1 MSVWRGAQQGLWHL
15 RAWRISVPARIIS
28 LADAFRASTYRTF
41 AVSPITV
48 LIAEDFAPFREFVC
62 RELQRRPGFQLVT
75 VSDGWTAV
83 QKAEELRP
91 PLVLLD
97 IALPELD
104 GLAAAR
110 HIRSRCPESRIVF
123 LTQESSA
130 DVVHE
135 ALALGARGYIDK
147 TRARVLLPT
156 VEAILDNPSI
166 DSESPDEHVDA
177 HRHHHVQFSRD
188 DSALVDGIERFIGTA
203 LIAGRPAILLA
214 TPPHWQVLIDR
225 LGRRGVNVDCA
236 IEHGTLTYLDAEEIV
251 SHILSNGVEQC
262 APLLHRAIESAAR
275 RTTNSTQRVA
285 VFGECVSLLYASG
298 RVDTAIELERAGNEM
313 LRTLPTEIMCA
324 YPLLPVERGTEFK
337 NICAQ
342 HTAVAIR

>member
-1 MSVWRGAQQGLWHL
+1 M
-15 RAWRISVPARIIS
+15 
-28 LADAFRASTYRTF
+28 
-41 AVSPITV
+41 SPITV

-91 PLVLLD
+91 ALVLLD

-104 GLAAAR
+104 GLTAAR

-147 TRARVLLPT
+147 TRARHLLPT
-156 VEAILDNPSI
+156 VEAILGNPSI
-166 DSESPDEHVDA
+166 DSEAPDEHAAA

-188 DSALVDGIERFIGTA
+188 DSALIDGIERFIGTA

-214 TPPHWQVLIDR
+214 TRPHWQALIDR
-225 LGRRGVNVDCA
+225 LGRRGVNVDRA

-251 SHILSNGVEQC
+251 SHILTNGVC
-262 APLLHRAIESAAR
+262 AAPLHRAIETAAR
-275 RTTNSTQRVA
+275 LTTNSTQRVA

-324 YPLLPVERGTEFK
+324 YPLLPAERGTEFK

-342 HTAVAIR
+342 HTAMAVR

>member
-1 MSVWRGAQQGLWHL
+1 MWHL

-62 RELQRRPGFQLVT
+62 RELQRRPQLFGFLHRGPSVRN
-75 VSDGWTAV
+75 GN
-83 QKAEELRP
+83 ELESRP
-91 PLVLLD
+91 ALVLLD

-110 HIRSRCPESRIVF
+110 HIRSRCPDSRIVF
-123 LTQESSA
+123 LTQDSSA

-147 TRARVLLPT
+147 TRARHLLPT

-166 DSESPDEHVDA
+166 DSESPGEHADA

-188 DSALVDGIERFIGTA
+188 DSALIDGIERFIGRA

-214 TPPHWQVLIDR
+214 TRPHWQVLIDR
-225 LGRRGVNVDCA
+225 LGRRGVNVDRA

-251 SHILSNGVEQC
+251 SHILTNGVEQC

-275 RTTNSTQRVA
+275 LTTNSTQRVA
-285 VFGECVSLLYASG
+285 VFGECVSLLYSSG

-342 HTAVAIR
+342 HTAVAIC